1 VKLFTE
7 AKFIEP
13 VSNET
18 VPPAEVVTD
27 QEHRPACGI
36 CPAIKLNVVKIPF
49 QAIPRVETDEAD
61 KEGDMSCPDH
71 FEPGIEISDL
81 RGLR

>member
-18 VPPAEVVTD
+18 VPPTEVVTD
-27 QEHRPACGI
+27 QEHRPAGGI
-36 CPAIKLNVVKIPF
+36 CSAIKLNIVKISF
-49 QAIPRVETDEAD
+49 QAIPRVETDETD
-61 KEGDMSCPDH
+61 KEGDMSCLDH
-71 FEPGIEISDL
+71 FEPVIEISDL
-81 RGLR
+81 WGLR